1 MFALVSPRRIIVA
14 FFLTLSIV
22 SSVFFISSSVTRA
35 QEITVTDTS
44 ADTDD
49 LTREQLL
56 EQIALLTQL
65 VALLQQKVALE
76 QQVATQ
82 QTATTTEEADDD
94 TIIDGF
100 SCKLYAPSSVAY
112 GDTFTLRWDSVDAQ
126 YGQFVLARSGVDGFG
141 LPEGRLAKSGSTN
154 VVANSYGDITIK
166 LSVFGT
172 EGRADCTKVVK
183 VAEPEDEDTDGI
195 TVYENGQPVLVIEH
209 ETKRYAISYC
219 QAYANQRTNKTISC
233 TWGNDEVFYYAPT
246 ITNPRGDVISCKV
259 ALIPTEVKVGE
270 SYVVSVNSL
279 NANYTT
285 LSGEGASYAKGN
297 PNDSRTV
304 VATKAGTFTYSAKA
318 VQVDAQ
324 GNPAYT
330 ATCSGMV
337 TVVEEE
343 SDEVTTATPS
353 CTVEAIPYQTETG
366 RKYTVKWDSTNA
378 EYVTVDGRKMS
389 ADGFTSF
396 SKSSAGTY
404 THTVK
409 AVNGSKSSSCSTSV
423 TIIKLPE
430 EFENAA
436 SVKMTNVTSERVT
449 VSYENIPFYSYV
461 ALYST
466 EDNRRYDVNDTY
478 IGGSSWSTIYLNNV
492 RPAGSYYLRVTREA
506 PPASGLLYTEVA
518 RSSTFTIPGTTNTA
532 NAVTCSL
539 AGSND
544 DEVVWSSTGADYGII
559 SWKTMPQQ
567 YHAYHTEIDTEGSW
581 TNIPEGETE
590 YRMVFYSNKGPFA
603 VCTHTT
609 MK

>member
-1 MFALVSPRRIIVA
+1 MFALVSPRRIVVA

-22 SSVFFISSSVTRA
+22 SSAFFISSHVTRA
-35 QEITVTDTS
+35 QEVTDTS
-44 ADTDD
+44 VDTDD

-76 QQVATQ
+76 QQTATES
-82 QTATTTEEADDD
+82 TATTTDDVVEDD
-94 TIIDGF
+94 TELSSF
-100 SCKLYAPSSVAY
+100 ACKMYAPVTVDY

-126 YGQFVLARSGVDGFG
+126 YGQFALARSGVDGFG

-154 VVANSYGDITIK
+154 VVANAYGEITIK

-172 EGRADCTKVVK
+172 EGRTDCTKVVK
-183 VAEPEDEDTDGI
+183 VAEPESEDTSTMKLYEDG
-195 TVYENGQPVLVIEH
+195 ENVLFLDNI
-209 ETKRYAISYC
+209 TKRAAVSNC
-219 QAYANQRTNKTISC
+219 QAYASTRTSKTIRC
-233 TWGNDEVFYYAPT
+233 TWDGDEVFYYALT

-259 ALIPTEVKVGE
+259 ALLPSEVTVGD

-279 NANYTT
+279 NATYTT
-285 LSGEGASYAKGN
+285 LSGEGASYTKGN

-304 VATKAGTFTYSAKA
+304 VADEAGTFTYTAKA

-324 GNPAYT
+324 GNPAFT

-353 CTVEAIPYQTETG
+353 CTVETIPYQTETG

-378 EYVTVDGRKMS
+378 EYVTVDGKKMS

-396 SKSSAGTY
+396 SKSSAGSY
-404 THTVK
+404 THIVK
-409 AVNGSKSSSCSTSV
+409 AYNGTKSALCSTGI
-423 TIIKLPE
+423 TIVKLPE
-430 EFENAA
+430 EFESNAT
-436 SVKMTNVTSERVT
+436 VTMTNVTSERVT

-478 IGGSSWSTIYLNNV
+478 IGGTSWSTIYLNNV

-506 PPASGLLYTEVA
+506 PPASGLLYNEVA

-567 YHAYHTEIDTEGSW
+567 YHAYHTEIDTEGTWSD
-581 TNIPEGETE
+581 IPEGETE
-590 YRMVFYSNKGPFA
+590 YRFVFYSNKGPFA
-603 VCTHTT
+603 ACTHTT